1 MNEWKAMSRFK
12 RGMHV
17 FWEHDGKPLIMFLAT
32 LIWLA
37 ATLTWLAAQISQIGI
52 NKLWVNVLGRV
63 SVTVFVVFC
72 LISFVRYV
80 MQLGGKGGEE

>member
-17 FWEHDGKPLIMFLAT
+17 FWEHDGKPLIMFL
-32 LIWLA
+32 